1 MSRTASN
8 WVKFADS
15 SLISLILTFFKK
27 DSGIYLRIW
36 RNLSQILKLMADN
49 GPVTAVSRRELRREL
64 GGSWR
69 ENVNVNWVKLNVN
82 LVYIAQT
89 LALHAVIF
97 VKLAEPASVLL
108 RRPLGASFRRRVRPC
123 IIGCFSCE
131 KGGQQ
136 LDCLPLSLPLA
147 ATHGEWA
154 PRPTRK

>member
-1 MSRTASN
+1 MHDVTPDVSEDLLVLLQDVALPGQ
-8 WVKFADS
+8 DGG
-15 SLISLILTFFKK
+15 L
-27 DSGIYLRIW
+27 
-36 RNLSQILKLMADN
+36 Q
-49 GPVTAVSRRELRREL
+49 GPSELVARLPNQLLGEL
-64 GGSWR
+64 D
-69 ENVNVNWVKLNVN
+69 
-82 LVYIAQT
+82 A

-108 RRPLGASFRRRVRPC
+108 RRPLAASFRRRVRPC